1 MLKEHDAVIRRALAI
16 LDAIVVTVAFF
27 IAFAFR
33 QHFHDFYKIDL
44 IPGAKIIT
52 DFSSLSISDYLIVLL
67 FVVPIWCI
75 SLYFSGAYRQ
85 WRTRTVADIAFMIL
99 KAAALTAIGFGTSA
113 FLFKLKFVSRA
124 FFLIFLALSLIF
136 ILVEKL
142 SIFLVM
148 RYARRQGHN
157 FRRLLIVGAGN
168 RAAQFIKKINAHKEW
183 GFRIVGAVDYEE
195 SYSGKEIDGTGVMV
209 IGLLEDIPKIL
220 KSYSVD
226 EVIFIVPRSQ
236 LNLIENSIYVCETL
250 GVRASLAADLFEMRL
265 AKAYL
270 TELEGT
276 PLVTFETTVAREWQR
291 FIKRAIDIIVS
302 GLGMIIISPLLL
314 IVAILI
320 KVTSPG
326 RIFFFQKRV
335 SLNNRKFVL
344 YKFRSMY
351 EGAHRKQ
358 GELAGKNMMKGP
370 VFKVKDDPRISPIGK
385 FMRKFSIDEL
395 PQLFNVF
402 VGHMSLVGPRAL
414 PAYEVAKLEPWQ
426 RRRLS
431 MRPGLTCLWQIGGR
445 NKIGFDEWMKLDL
458 QYIDNWSLWLD
469 IKILAK
475 TIPVV
480 LFGKGAY

>member
-16 LDAIVVTVAFF
+16 LDAMVVTSAFF
-27 IAFAFR
+27 IAFGLR
-33 QHFHDFYKIDL
+33 QHFHSFYRMDL
-44 IPGAKIIT
+44 VPGVKVVA
-52 DFSSLSISDYLIVLL
+52 DFSSLSISDYLIVLF
-67 FVVPIWCI
+67 FVVPIWGC
-75 SLYFSGAYRQ
+75 SLYFSGAYSR
-85 WRTRTVADIAFMIL
+85 WRTRPVSDIVFVIIR
-99 KAAALTAIGFGTSA
+99 AALFMSVGFGTAA

-124 FFLIFLALSLIF
+124 FFIIFLMVSSILILS
-136 ILVEKL
+136 EKL
-142 SIFLVM
+142 CIFFIM

-168 RAAQFIKKINAHKEW
+168 RASQFIKKINEHKEW
-183 GFRIVGAVDYEE
+183 GFRIVGAVDYEA
-195 SYSGKEIDGTGVMV
+195 SYSGKEINGTGVTV

-220 KSYSVD
+220 KNYSVD

-236 LNLIENSIYVCETL
+236 LNLIENSIYVCETS
-250 GVRASLAADLFEMRL
+250 GVRASLAADLFEMKIAR
-265 AKAYL
+265 AYL

-276 PLVTFETTVAREWQR
+276 PLVTFETTVAAEWQR
-291 FIKRAIDIIVS
+291 FVKRAMDIVLS
-302 GLGMIIISPLLL
+302 GLGMITLSPLLL
-314 IVAILI
+314 AVAILI
-320 KVTSPG
+320 KATSPG

-358 GELAGKNMMKGP
+358 GELASKNMMEGP
-370 VFKVKDDPRISPIGK
+370 VFKVKDDPRITPIGK

-402 VGHMSLVGPRAL
+402 AGHMSLVGPRAL

-431 MRPGLTCLWQIGGR
+431 MRPGLTCLWQISGR
-445 NKIGFDEWMKLDL
+445 NKIGFEEWMKLDL

-480 LFGKGAY
+480 LFGRGAY